1 MPNTSS
7 SSGSFLTRHPTLFSY
22 SQPTHPSG
30 HHLPFAGSVQQAYSG
45 SNAFKRSPAMLH
57 RARTGYMIHRAR
69 SGVSVNN
76 FAPLADVASGH
87 GGSWNSANIPRSYS
101 SVSASRRV
109 GDVGARGSR
118 SMGASRFLPPRQ
130 LEHYLFAHSEM
141 AGQRW
146 AKASKALEE
155 ARAEVEKARAKVESM
170 RVALKIQSIEV
181 ERLRKELRAE
191 CEKTMNLR
199 TALAQ
204 EEEKRKAQE
213 GIGTAVE
220 RAIES
225 FKSSRDMEDTKIAFA
240 QEAFIEGF

>member
-1 MPNTSS
+1 MQALRPAVYPTSQRPTRSMPNTSS

-130 LEHYLFAHSEM
+130 VRTLILHYFLRCLAFFPVLLRLF
-141 AGQRW
+141 W
-146 AKASKALEE
+146 
-155 ARAEVEKARAKVESM
+155 
-170 RVALKIQSIEV
+170 
-181 ERLRKELRAE
+181 
-191 CEKTMNLR
+191 
-199 TALAQ
+199 
-204 EEEKRKAQE
+204 
-213 GIGTAVE
+213 
-220 RAIES
+220 
-225 FKSSRDMEDTKIAFA
+225 
-240 QEAFIEGF
+240 FITG